1 MKEIKFDGVEVKGVV
16 TGNILGGDDIT
27 IAKISSRGMLLETT
41 AKMNINKRYIFRLF
55 HNDKKIVI
63 AAKVLSVL
71 IQKAVEKG
79 SKMLSMSHIA
89 VEFENIG
96 EDEKTFLNTLI
107 DSILEHEVPNLD
119 NLKTEI
125 DSSKFR
131 AQD

>member
-1 MKEIKFDGVEVKGVV
+1 MMEIKFDGVEVKGAL
-16 TGNILGGDDIT
+16 TGNILGGDVIT

-41 AKMNINKRYIFRLF
+41 AKMNINKQYTFRLF
-55 HNDKKIVI
+55 HNDKNIVI
-63 AAKVLSVL
+63 GAKVLSVL

-79 SKMLSMSHIA
+79 SKMLPMSNVA
-89 VEFENIG
+89 VEFGTIS
-96 EDEKTFLNTLI
+96 EDEKTFLNTVI
-107 DSILEHEVPNLD
+107 DSILEHEVPDLD